1 MMNTKCGFLNDAS
14 SGVERATELVTAFF
28 QASRGRHENDDQTVR
43 DIAQRA
49 RISPAEVR
57 KFLQPSRRPKDVSL
71 SVWSRLA
78 AAYRRYLQQ
87 QLHALEVE
95 IARLEGL
102 DPHDRALRDLLDDAE
117 GLVRKIKAAAGEHEP
132 HERPAK

>member
-1 MMNTKCGFLNDAS
+1 MNTKCGFSNDAS
-14 SGVERATELVTAFF
+14 SGVERATELVQAFF

-71 SVWSRLA
+71 GVWSRLFG
-78 AAYRRYLQQ
+78 AYSRYLRQ
-87 QLHALEVE
+87 QLHALEIE
-95 IARLEGL
+95 IARLDGL

-117 GLVRKIKAAAGEHEP
+117 GLVRKIKAATADNEP
-132 HERPAK
+132 YE